1 MKNICILFVVLSLF
15 SASAFSQKS
24 APENIKK
31 EFAKK
36 YPTAQN
42 VKWGSEGD
50 NEWEAE
56 FKMNG
61 KEMSA
66 SYNNSGKWLETET
79 EISSKELPSAVTASL
94 KKEFAGYKTGE
105 MSIIENP
112 ELKGYEI
119 ALKKGETSL
128 EVIFDNNGVVLKK
141 TDIKEDDEK
150 NEKPEKVK
158 K

>member
-1 MKNICILFVVLSLF
+1 MKNIFILFVVFSLF

-36 YPTAQN
+36 YPAAQN
-42 VKWGSEGD
+42 VKWDRQGD

-56 FKMNG
+56 FKMNE

-66 SYNNSGKWLETET
+66 SYDNSGKWLETET
-79 EISSKELPSAVTASL
+79 EVSSKELPAAVTSTI
-94 KKEFAGYKTGE
+94 KKEYAGYKNGE

-112 ELKGYEI
+112 ELIGYEI

-128 EVIFDNNGVVLKK
+128 EVILDNSGIVIKK
-141 TDIKEDDEK
+141 TEVKEDDE
-150 NEKPEKVK
+150 NEEMK
-158 K
+158 

>member
-1 MKNICILFVVLSLF
+1 MKNILILFVVFSIF
-15 SASAFSQKS
+15 SAPTFSQKS
-24 APENIKK
+24 APENVKK
-31 EFAKK
+31 EFAGKF
-36 YPTAQN
+36 PAAQN
-42 VKWGSEGD
+42 VKWSSEED

-79 EISSKELPSAVTASL
+79 EISSKELPAAITASL
-94 KKEFAGYKTGE
+94 KKEFGGYKTDE
-105 MSIIENP
+105 ISLLESP

-119 ALKKGETSL
+119 ALKKGESSL
-128 EVIFDNNGVVLKK
+128 EVVFDKNGLVLKK
-141 TDIKEDDEK
+141 TDLKDEDEDKE
-150 NEKPEKVK
+150 K

>member
-1 MKNICILFVVLSLF
+1 MKNICILFVVFSLS

-56 FKMNG
+56 FKMNE

-66 SYNNSGKWLETET
+66 SYDNSGKWLETET
-79 EISSKELPSAVTASL
+79 EISSKELPSEVTSTI
-94 KKEFAGYKTGE
+94 KEEFAGYKTGE

-112 ELKGYEI
+112 ELKGFEI
-119 ALKKGETSL
+119 ALKKGKTSL
-128 EVIFDNNGVVLKK
+128 EVIFDNNGIVLKK
-141 TDIKEDDEK
+141 SDVKEDDEDK
-150 NEKPEKVK
+150 EKK
-158 K
+158 

>member
-1 MKNICILFVVLSLF
+1 MKHICILFVVFSLF
-15 SASAFSQKS
+15 AASVFSQKS
-24 APENIKK
+24 APENVKK

-36 YPTAQN
+36 FPTAQN
-42 VKWGSEGD
+42 VKWSSEEA

-66 SYNNSGKWLETET
+66 SYNNSGKWIETET
-79 EISSKELPSAVTASL
+79 EVSSKELPAAVTASL
-94 KKEFAGYKTGE
+94 KKEFAGYKAGE

-128 EVIFDNNGVVLKK
+128 EVIFDNNGIVLKK
-141 TDIKEDDEK
+141 SDVKEDDEDD
-150 NEKPEKVK
+150 EKK
-158 K
+158 